1 MANIL
6 RFGVE
11 ANLRNRLCLMAEQEL
26 VSLFAILQ
34 DFVPSEGED
43 QWFLR
48 HGICFSTKHAYGVL
62 ITRPDADLMAPL
74 IWSAKVPR
82 KLKVFA
88 WLLFKDRLNTRVNLA
103 CKHIIDLDIRH
114 RCATTT

>member
-6 RFGVE
+6 RYGIQ
-11 ANLRNRLCLMAEQEL
+11 ANLRNRLSLTAEQEL
-26 VSLFAILQ
+26 VSLVAILQ
-34 DFVPSEGED
+34 DFMPSAGED

-48 HGICFSTKHAYGVL
+48 HGISFSTKHAYDAL
-62 ITRPDADLMAPL
+62 MARPDNNLIAPL

-88 WLLFKDRLNTRVNLA
+88 WLLFKDRLNTIVNLA
-103 CKHIIDLDIRH
+103 HKHIIDSDI
-114 RCATTT
+114 CP